1 MARMRAALIVL
12 GLALGACGGG
22 TPEPETPEDAD
33 ELYEDDPV
41 DQDFAADGSSKADEE
56 PEGLDDADQAS
67 GPATP
72 EDIQA
77 ILQIVIADEALD
89 PYLRL
94 EEPGRF
100 PLQISGGDIPS
111 GIELMKNTEPVKVVP
126 PPAKKEDPV
135 LVFTSIDADS
145 KQARVKYRWD
155 IEGVRG
161 SATVKKLDGRWQL
174 SSSRVTEY

>member
-1 MARMRAALIVL
+1 MRVVAVVVCL
-12 GLALGACGGG
+12 GLLACGGG
-22 TPEPETPEDAD
+22 TTEPNTPDASE

-41 DQDFAADGSSKADEE
+41 DQNFGPGSDAPGSELESESEAEE
-56 PEGLDDADQAS
+56 PG

-72 EDIQA
+72 EDIQQV
-77 ILQIVIADEALD
+77 LQLVINDEALD
-89 PYLRL
+89 AYLKL

-126 PPAKKEDPV
+126 APAAKDAPV
-135 LVFTSIDADS
+135 LVFTSIDATS
-145 KQARVKYRWD
+145 KQARVKYRYD

-161 SATVKKLDGRWQL
+161 SASVKKLDGRWQL
-174 SSSRVTEY
+174 SNSRVTEY

>member
-1 MARMRAALIVL
+1 MRAALIVL

-22 TPEPETPEDAD
+22 TPEPEVPDDSD

-41 DQDFAADGSSKADEE
+41 AQNFAGDGTSDKADEGE
-56 PEGLDDADQAS
+56 PEGLDEADAPG

-77 ILQIVIADEALD
+77 ILQLVIADDALD
-89 PYLRL
+89 PYLKL

-100 PLQISGGDIPS
+100 PLKISGGDIPS
-111 GIELMKNTEPVKVVP
+111 GIALEKNTKPVEVVAAP
-126 PPAKKEDPV
+126 GSDKEAV
-135 LVFTSIDADS
+135 LVFTSIDADA

-161 SATVKKLDGRWQL
+161 SASVKKLDGRWQL